1 VSSETG
7 RECRRDACHHSGKSA
22 IADGVRRKMAG
33 RAIAQSRST
42 QQTMSCRAVRC
53 RALPRWK
60 KFVTAAKPLR
70 VRSQDRHEPDRRRQE
85 REFSRAFCKA
95 RAEPCNTRFRF
106 AAISARPAWNGMGTR
121 SARRLFLFQVRES
134 CNDSRSR
141 STKRSQPQRSYNV
154 PLLSR
159 RFNRR
164 GGVVAQT
171 FSSRSMMGAIG
182 PDGILSG
189 GTTSGSGPVDLGAAG
204 TSCLIRVAINM
215 ALKSNA
221 AAT

>member
-1 VSSETG
+1 
-7 RECRRDACHHSGKSA
+7 
-22 IADGVRRKMAG
+22 
-33 RAIAQSRST
+33 
-42 QQTMSCRAVRC
+42 MSCRVVRY
-53 RALPRWK
+53 RAPPRRK
-60 KFVTAAKPLR
+60 KSLAAQKLFR
-70 VRSQDRHEPDRRRQE
+70 VRSQDRHEQNRQWQGQE
-85 REFSRAFCKA
+85 LSRASCTP
-95 RAEPCNTRFRF
+95 REGPCNIHLHS
-106 AAISARPAWNGMGTR
+106 AAISVWRAWNGRGTR

-154 PLLSR
+154 PLLSH

-164 GGVVAQT
+164 GGVVAQM
-171 FSSRSMMGAIG
+171 FSFRSMMGAIG

-189 GTTSGSGPVDLGAAG
+189 GTTSGSGPVDLGTAG